1 MDCRFLPYISFSFI
15 VNVYH
20 IGIYTQVKSQY
31 YIYDIS
37 FPTIYCNATTNHAL
51 HSTKLGEEQIIQ
63 QRIRSCHAQNNQIIQ
78 RNKLCTPS
86 TPVTSDRCMH
96 KQIYVHEVA
105 NSYKKLTT
113 TIGRYLKPS
122 IIILYSYYTTSQY
135 EDINSLTTNRLA
147 YIYS

>member
-78 RNKLCTPS
+78 RNKLCT
-86 TPVTSDRCMH
+86 
-96 KQIYVHEVA
+96 IYVHEVA

-122 IIILYSYYTTSQY
+122 IIILYSYYHIS
-135 EDINSLTTNRLA
+135 I
-147 YIYS
+147 

>member
-1 MDCRFLPYISFSFI
+1 MDRRFLPYISFSFI
-15 VNVYH
+15 VNIYH
-20 IGIYTQVKSQY
+20 VGICTQVKSQY

-51 HSTKLGEEQIIQ
+51 HSIKLGEEQIIQ
-63 QRIRSCHAQNNQIIQ
+63 QRIHSCHAQNNQIIQ
-78 RNKLCTPS
+78 RNKLCTRS

-113 TIGRYLKPS
+113 IIGRYLKPS